1 MGRAAVNETTA
12 YLGANEVEVRFEFEP
27 ACYGH
32 GAHPDSEAYVFITEV
47 GIGGVWISAEYIVP
61 DWLTNTERDI
71 LAERGRSLQAEA
83 DCAAWERGQEQLME
97 RGYP

>member
-1 MGRAAVNETTA
+1 VNETAA
-12 YLGANEVEVRFEFEP
+12 YLGANEVLVRFEFEP

-47 GIGGVWISAEYIVP
+47 GIGGVWISAEYISP
-61 DWLTNTERDI
+61 DWLINEERSI
-71 LAERGRSLQAEA
+71 LGDMGRSLQNEA
-83 DCAAWERGQEQLME
+83 DGEAWERREEVLME